1 MLDKSFYRLVP
12 FQPVW
17 EPFNSEAEAHCSAVF
32 VDLGLE
38 CKGATGSKN
47 RLLAASFLYAAN
59 SIRRKHPTD
68 HDIGY
73 DALPIYLGVSR
84 KATAWSQYPLVGK
97 DLSLAFIDRLIA
109 VNWIAKVEGSGDRG
123 FVQDELTGK
132 WTANPTMT
140 MYHLEDSVVFDGV
153 SGIEK
158 FLEVGRPL
166 LKVNGPEAR
175 AQREVRK
182 AKKLAKPIMA
192 SKDCKQKFRGEYIQ
206 AGKRVQALNEFWIKH
221 PLALYNGNAAAC
233 ATRVFHDG
241 RIDAGGRFYGSWT
254 GLEGPLRLRSTIG
267 EEQVC
272 QIDIKGSQPT
282 LLSALLGIKMN
293 GVSGRGTW
301 IDCYTQ
307 ITGLWQ
313 HGGSSEDMLAAAKDP
328 SLPDLFVRSRAI
340 AKRVVM
346 ELIGTGNADK
356 VEPSSELIEEQ
367 NVTKAEWDFFKSRL
381 IDAIPALTKLEPRY
395 DASGQVS
402 GYING
407 PGFLSYHE
415 SEMVLQTIETLHG
428 KGVPAYPMHDC
439 LIIKECDAQIAIEAI
454 RATIC
459 QYCYDL
465 TGSKVLVP
473 LTIEN
478 SDGMIS
484 HHDLNLHE
492 DDIMGTYL

>member
-1 MLDKSFYRLVP
+1 
-12 FQPVW
+12 
-17 EPFNSEAEAHCSAVF
+17 
-32 VDLGLE
+32 
-38 CKGATGSKN
+38 
-47 RLLAASFLYAAN
+47 
-59 SIRRKHPTD
+59 
-68 HDIGY
+68 
-73 DALPIYLGVSR
+73 
-84 KATAWSQYPLVGK
+84 
-97 DLSLAFIDRLIA
+97 
-109 VNWIAKVEGSGDRG
+109 
-123 FVQDELTGK
+123 
-132 WTANPTMT
+132 
-140 MYHLEDSVVFDGV
+140 
-153 SGIEK
+153 
-158 FLEVGRPL
+158 
-166 LKVNGPEAR
+166 
-175 AQREVRK
+175 VRK
-182 AKKLAKPIMA
+182 TKKLAKPIMA
-192 SKDCKQKFRGEYIQ
+192 PKDCKQKFRGEYIK
-206 AGKRVQALNEFWIKH
+206 AGKRVQALNEFWQQH
-221 PLALYNGNAAAC
+221 PLVLYNGNAAAC

-254 GLEGPLRLRSTIG
+254 GLEGALRLRSTIDT
-267 EEQVC
+267 EQVC

-293 GVSGRGTW
+293 GVSDRGTW

-307 ITGLWQ
+307 ITGLW
-313 HGGSSEDMLAAAKDP
+313 HYGGSSEDMLAAAKDP
-328 SLPDLFVRSRAI
+328 SLPDLYVRARAI

-356 VEPSSELIEEQ
+356 AEPSSELIEEQ

-415 SEMVLQTIETLHG
+415 SEMILQTIETLHS
-428 KGVPAYPMHDC
+428 KGVPAYPVHDC
-439 LIIKECDAQIAIEAI
+439 LIIKQCDAQIAIEAI

-478 SDGMIS
+478 LDGTIKLS
-484 HHDLNLHE
+484 DLNLDEE
-492 DDIMGTYL
+492 DIKGTYL